1 MPGSPEIVAA
11 GAVVLRKGPEVLL
24 VHRPRYDDWSFPK
37 GKLEPGEHVLAAAVR
52 EVAEETGLTVRL
64 GPPLTTQRYAVRN
77 GEARDKSV
85 HYWTGRAVGEPDTSG
100 FLANA
105 EVDQVRW
112 LPLLEARPLL
122 SYPQDRCTL
131 DEAEQ
136 VRRPTYPLVVLR
148 HARARVRGSWKGR
161 DRDRPLTKAGL
172 FQAEQLVPL
181 LRAYGVRRVLS
192 SSSRRCLQTVSPY
205 AAVAGVEVET
215 TDELA
220 QEEATAAGVSGEVQR
235 LLALK
240 EPSAVCTHRPL
251 LPDVLAALGVPR
263 RPLEPGALLVA
274 HHRKG
279 RVVTV
284 EQHESAFR

>member
-1 MPGSPEIVAA
+1 
-11 GAVVLRKGPEVLL
+11 
-24 VHRPRYDDWSFPK
+24 
-37 GKLEPGEHVLAAAVR
+37 
-52 EVAEETGLTVRL
+52 
-64 GPPLTTQRYAVRN
+64 
-77 GEARDKSV
+77 
-85 HYWTGRAVGEPDTSG
+85 
-100 FLANA
+100 
-105 EVDQVRW
+105 
-112 LPLLEARPLL
+112 
-122 SYPQDRCTL
+122 
-131 DEAEQ
+131 
-136 VRRPTYPLVVLR
+136 
-148 HARARVRGSWKGR
+148 
-161 DRDRPLTKAGL
+161 
-172 FQAEQLVPL
+172 
-181 LRAYGVRRVLS
+181 
-192 SSSRRCLQTVSPY
+192 
-205 AAVAGVEVET
+205 VET